1 MTKVKQSSNQRSLAD
16 YCQSF
21 SNLNVYKTDKKGYAL
36 NQPIL
41 LLSVIDLIAQNV
53 IKDEKIYISD
63 DLIETFKKY
72 WQVIASSPFK
82 GSDFALPFF
91 HLKNVK
97 NNQCKFWHLQF
108 SSEYE
113 GGRPQTIPRL
123 RHDINY
129 AFLDDELFTLIQ
141 DESTRKELIDA
152 LVSSWLSSDEN
163 EIGEILKINENFQ
176 NESLEQETIT
186 ESTDTLKIIPKWS
199 LKKTLIRNA
208 FFRKAVVSVY
218 DCQCAFCGLKVT
230 KTGNQNI
237 VDGAHIKP
245 FSAFY
250 DSRIHNGIALCK
262 NHHWAFD
269 RGWFAVDDKYKI
281 IVSKELEEV
290 SPHARTITEFHG
302 EILILPKVEKYFPD
316 IEALQWHR
324 HHIFQP

>member
-1 MTKVKQSSNQRSLAD
+1 MRGVITNNQIFVSD
-16 YCQSF
+16 E
-21 SNLNVYKTDKKGYAL
+21 
-36 NQPIL
+36 
-41 LLSVIDLIAQNV
+41 LIQAFNKYWNV
-53 IKDEKIYISD
+53 IGSQSY
-63 DLIETFKKY
+63 
-72 WQVIASSPFK
+72 K
-82 GSDFALPFF
+82 GGLHYPFF
-91 HLKNVK
+91 HL
-97 NNQCKFWHLQF
+97 QSERFWHVEIKAGFNNLQPKTTNQLKQAV
-108 SSEYE
+108 EYA
-113 GGRPQTIPRL
+113 
-123 RHDINY
+123 Y
-129 AFLDDELFTLIQ
+129 LDSELFNYLQ
-141 DESTRKELIDA
+141 DESSRKELIDA
-152 LVSSWLSSDEN
+152 LVAAFFSDNEDEIEEFLQINQTFQDYPEVEKLDDIEN
-163 EIGEILKINENFQ
+163 LPNN
-176 NESLEQETIT
+176 
-186 ESTDTLKIIPKWS
+186 PKWS

>member
-1 MTKVKQSSNQRSLAD
+1 MSKVEQSYNQKNLAY
-16 YCQSF
+16 YCECF
-21 SNLNVYKTDKKGYAL
+21 SNLKVYKTQKKGDAL
-36 NQPIL
+36 NKPIL
-41 LLSVIDLIAQNV
+41 LLSVIDLITQNV
-53 IKDEKIYISD
+53 ITDKNIYISD

-72 WQVIASSPFK
+72 WQVMASSPFK

-91 HLKNVK
+91 HLKNDK
-97 NNQCKFWHLQF
+97 CKFWHLKY

-113 GGRPQTIPRL
+113 GGRPQSIPKIR
-123 RHDINY
+123 DDVNY
-129 AFLDDELFTLIQ
+129 AFLDDELFSLIQ

-186 ESTDTLKIIPKWS
+186 ESTDTLKTIPKWS

-208 FFRKAVVSVY
+208 FFRKAIVSVY
-218 DCQCAFCGLKVT
+218 ENRCAFCGLKVT

-324 HHIFQP
+324 HYIFQP

>member
-1 MTKVKQSSNQRSLAD
+1 MSKVEQSYNQKNLAY
-16 YCQSF
+16 YCECF
-21 SNLNVYKTDKKGYAL
+21 SNLKVYKTQKKGDAL
-36 NQPIL
+36 NKPIL
-41 LLSVIDLIAQNV
+41 LLSVIDLITQNV
-53 IKDEKIYISD
+53 ITDKNIYISD

-72 WQVIASSPFK
+72 W
-82 GSDFALPFF
+82 
-91 HLKNVK
+91 HLKY
-97 NNQCKFWHLQF
+97 

-113 GGRPQTIPRL
+113 GGRPQSIPKIR
-123 RHDINY
+123 DDVNY
-129 AFLDDELFTLIQ
+129 AFLDDELFSLIQ

-186 ESTDTLKIIPKWS
+186 ESTDTLKTIPKWS

-230 KTGNQNI
+230 KIGNQNI

-290 SPHARTITEFHG
+290 SPHAKTMTEFHG

-324 HHIFQP
+324 DHIFQP